1 MDEEKT
7 RIVNDLMAKIAEKSA
22 ALEEANSMIK
32 KQAEEL
38 MMKHLKKT
46 GFSISSVIKDMNL
59 KLDHKEIFCK
69 RLVAKLKRRHPMCK
83 MFKRH
88 DVIYFFGDDRPL
100 VEDLVREEFGN
111 WPEVAAKRAKH
122 ANESTGA

>member
-1 MDEEKT
+1 M
-7 RIVNDLMAKIAEKSA
+7 RIVHELRQKLIEKST
-22 ALEEANSMIK
+22 ALDEAYLKIK
-32 KQAEEL
+32 SQAEEL
-38 MMKHLKKT
+38 KIRRRKNN
-46 GFSISSVIKDMNL
+46 GFSIAHVIKDMNL
-59 KLDHKEIFCK
+59 KVDHKEIFCK

-111 WPEVAAKRAKH
+111 WPEIAAKRAKH

>member
-1 MDEEKT
+1 M
-7 RIVNDLMAKIAEKSA
+7 RIVHELRQKLIEKST
-22 ALEEANSMIK
+22 ALDEAYLK
-32 KQAEEL
+32 LKPQAEEL
-38 MMKHLKKT
+38 KMRRRKNN
-46 GFSISSVIKDMNL
+46 GFSIAHVIKDMNL
-59 KLDHKEIFCK
+59 KVDHKEIFCK
-69 RLVAKLKRRHPMCK
+69 RLVAKLKRRHPICK

>member
-1 MDEEKT
+1 M
-7 RIVNDLMAKIAEKSA
+7 RIVHELRQKLIEKST
-22 ALEEANSMIK
+22 ALDEAYLKIK
-32 KQAEEL
+32 SQAEEL
-38 MMKHLKKT
+38 KIRRRKNN
-46 GFSISSVIKDMNL
+46 GFSIAHVIKDMNL
-59 KLDHKEIFCK
+59 KVDHKEIFCK

-88 DVIYFFGDDRPL
+88 DVVYFFGDDRPL

>member
-1 MDEEKT
+1 V
-7 RIVNDLMAKIAEKSA
+7 RIVHELRQKLIEKST
-22 ALEEANSMIK
+22 ALDEAYLKIK
-32 KQAEEL
+32 SQAEEL
-38 MMKHLKKT
+38 KIRRRKNN
-46 GFSISSVIKDMNL
+46 GFSIAHVIKDMNL
-59 KLDHKEIFCK
+59 KVDHKEIFCK

>member
-1 MDEEKT
+1 M
-7 RIVNDLMAKIAEKSA
+7 RIVHELRQKLIEKST
-22 ALEEANSMIK
+22 ALDEAYLKIK
-32 KQAEEL
+32 SQAEEL
-38 MMKHLKKT
+38 KIRRRKNN
-46 GFSISSVIKDMNL
+46 GFSIAHVIKDMNL
-59 KLDHKEIFCK
+59 KVDHKEIFCK

>member
-1 MDEEKT
+1 M
-7 RIVNDLMAKIAEKSA
+7 RIVHELRQKLIEKST
-22 ALEEANSMIK
+22 ALDEAYLKIK
-32 KQAEEL
+32 SQAEEL
-38 MMKHLKKT
+38 KIRRRKNN
-46 GFSISSVIKDMNL
+46 GFSIAHVIKDMNL
-59 KLDHKEIFCK
+59 KVDHKEIFCK

-88 DVIYFFGDDRPL
+88 DVVYFFGDDRPL

-122 ANESTGA
+122 ANESTDA

>member
-1 MDEEKT
+1 M
-7 RIVNDLMAKIAEKSA
+7 RIVHELRQKLIEKST
-22 ALEEANSMIK
+22 ALDEAYLKIK
-32 KQAEEL
+32 SQAEEL
-38 MMKHLKKT
+38 KIRRRKNN
-46 GFSISSVIKDMNL
+46 GFSIAHVIKDMNL
-59 KLDHKEIFCK
+59 KVDHKEIFCK

-122 ANESTGA
+122 VNESTGA

>member
-1 MDEEKT
+1 V
-7 RIVNDLMAKIAEKSA
+7 RIVHELRQKLIEKST
-22 ALEEANSMIK
+22 ALDEAYLKIK
-32 KQAEEL
+32 SQAEEL
-38 MMKHLKKT
+38 KIRRRKNN
-46 GFSISSVIKDMNL
+46 GFSIAHVIKDMNL
-59 KLDHKEIFCK
+59 KVDHKEIFCK

-88 DVIYFFGDDRPL
+88 DVVYFFGDDRPL

>member
-1 MDEEKT
+1 M
-7 RIVNDLMAKIAEKSA
+7 RIVHELRQKLIEKST
-22 ALEEANSMIK
+22 ALDEAYLKIK
-32 KQAEEL
+32 SQAEEL
-38 MMKHLKKT
+38 KIRRRKSN
-46 GFSISSVIKDMNL
+46 GFSIAHVIKDMNL
-59 KLDHKEIFCK
+59 KVDHKEIFCK

-111 WPEVAAKRAKH
+111 WPEIAAKRAKH